1 MSFFRLLLDAM
12 LLLGSPIIP
21 LLVHQHHQL
30 HPLDNQQALDTLC
43 LCTPPEQMV
52 LYAYT
57 DMPPCCDLTL
67 ELKHTHEKSYYVFQY
82 KPIVQINTKTD
93 LTLAKCSLKCM
104 LNLNT
109 NNKLNLIIITI
120 VMHTVC
126 RSNFA
131 SSDKF
136 AAL

>member
-1 MSFFRLLLDAM
+1 M

-21 LLVHQHHQL
+21 LLVHQHQQL

-82 KPIVQINTKTD
+82 KPIVQINTKTISTCE
-93 LTLAKCSLKCM
+93 LLPLATRGHVPIINSFIL
-104 LNLNT
+104 
-109 NNKLNLIIITI
+109 LIINRCWTHY
-120 VMHTVC
+120 VSVLLLNK
-126 RSNFA
+126 RSYMLVQICHP
-131 SSDKF
+131 
-136 AAL
+136 AAI